1 MLRAGPI
8 TRAVIA
14 WLLATLATTLAF
26 SRDSETVAR
35 AVSEFV
41 VLAIFNLAFTAVIA
55 FAAYSASR
63 WFIVWERSDD
73 DAEEVAAERF
83 AIIMVTLTVASLAY
97 YLFAFQ

>member
-1 MLRAGPI
+1 MLRGGPI
-8 TRAVIA
+8 TRALIA

-26 SRDSETVAR
+26 SRGSETSAR

-41 VLAIFNLAFTAVIA
+41 VLLIFNLAFTAVIG
-55 FAAYSASR
+55 FSAYSASR
-63 WFIVWERSDD
+63 WFIVWERADD
-73 DAEEVAAERF
+73 DETVAAERF